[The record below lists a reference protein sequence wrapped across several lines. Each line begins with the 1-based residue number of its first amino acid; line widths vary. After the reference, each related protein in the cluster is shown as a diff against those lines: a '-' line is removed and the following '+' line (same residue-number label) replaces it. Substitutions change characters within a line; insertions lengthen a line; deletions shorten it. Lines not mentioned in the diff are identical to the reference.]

1 MMMNRRSLLAS
12 AALAPVLAS
21 PFAASTRVAAEDNV
35 TVEKDV
41 PYGEVAGEMLL
52 LDIYRPPAREEPRPA
67 VVVIHGG
74 GWSDG
79 DRLDMAVAAREL
91 AGAGYVA
98 FAISYRLFNAFLK
111 FNVWPTQLDDVQR
124 AVRWVRAH
132 AADYGLDP
140 ERVAAYGY
148 SAGAH
153 LAAMLG
159 VRDTRDNADPDLA
172 AYASRVDAV
181 VSLSADLDLTA
192 SLEAP
197 GFDGVLKGF
206 LGGSIEEQPAAYQ
219 DASPLTWVDAE
230 SAPFLIVHG
239 GLDDAIL
246 AEQSQR
252 MVAALTGA
260 EVDVVYAVMPEAGH
274 GGIGQW
280 SGVGP
285 LALAFLEMRLH
296 PAI

>member
-260 EVDVVYAVMPEAGH
+260 EVELVYAVFPEVGH

-280 SGVGP
+280 SRVGP